1 MNKEYTISRL
11 KRDGFKVESRGKN
24 IFAQR
29 VKKDGTT
36 LSFVGAY
43 STVYQQIYGRWKSQ
57 ARNKTT

>member
-11 KRDGFKVESRGKN
+11 KRDGFRVEPRGKN

-29 VKKDGTT
+29 IKKDGTT

-43 STVYQQIYGRWKSQ
+43 STVYQKVYGRWKS
-57 ARNKTT
+57 KTRDKAT